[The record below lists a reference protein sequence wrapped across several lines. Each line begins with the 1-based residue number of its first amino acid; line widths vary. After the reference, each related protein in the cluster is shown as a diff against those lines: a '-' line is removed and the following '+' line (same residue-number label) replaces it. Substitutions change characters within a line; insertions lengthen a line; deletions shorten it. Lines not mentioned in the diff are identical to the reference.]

1 MADFYIVFYV
11 IFNDNEIL
19 TEHTLEICLMD
30 IFAQRLRAQ
39 RELLG
44 LSQMELAKRADLD
57 SPLISNLESGKRAGL
72 TLAHARRLAR
82 ALGVSLDNLAGT
94 WEDPAIWDNAEVPQ
108 EPLTRGRKRTRAAAA
123 RV

>member
-1 MADFYIVFYV
+1 
-11 IFNDNEIL
+11 
-19 TEHTLEICLMD
+19 MD

-94 WEDPAIWDNAEVPQ
+94 WEDPALWDNAEVPQ
-108 EPLTRGRKRTRAAAA
+108 EPLTRGRKRTRAVAA
-123 RV
+123 RA